1 MRGLML
7 VAFLGLALPL
17 TLVGED
23 AKLPEGFVPLFNGKD
38 IDNWKVL
45 DGKKEVWGV
54 EKGIIFCEKGG
65 GGWLVTEKEYG
76 NYELHIE
83 YKLPKL
89 GNSGVG
95 LRFPMKGNPAYQGME
110 IQLIDDENW
119 KGLQDYQH
127 TGSVYDVI
135 PAALQNNKPIGEWN
149 AIDIVANGSKI
160 LIKVNGKVTVDGD
173 LAAHREKKGKD
184 HPGILREKGHIGLQ
198 SYNFRVEFKNVT
210 IKELK

>member
-7 VAFLGLALPL
+7 VLVLGLTLPL
-17 TLVGED
+17 LGDD

-45 DGKKEVWGV
+45 GGKKEVWGV
-54 EKGIIFCEKGG
+54 DKGTIFCEKGG
-65 GGWLVTEKEYG
+65 GGWLVTEKEYA
-76 NYELHIE
+76 NYEFHVE

-95 LRFPMKGNPAYQGME
+95 LRLPMKGNPAYEGME

-119 KGLQDYQH
+119 KGLLDYQH
-127 TGSVYDVI
+127 TGSVYDVL

-149 AIDIVANGSKI
+149 TMHIVAKGSKI
-160 LIKVNGKVTVDGD
+160 VIAVNGKETVNGD
-173 LAAHREKKGKD
+173 LAAHAEAKGKT
-184 HPGILREKGHIGLQ
+184 HPGILRTAGHIGLQ
-198 SYNFRVEFKNVT
+198 SYNFRVEFRNIS